1 MPGIRGMKRMELIEN
16 VLQFLVTLLGFC
28 LACAYYCQSRK
39 QAYFLLTCFY
49 GCFALGSLYWTLYL
63 MLFSKTPQVFYVSE
77 SGWIAS
83 VIFLHILQYVLPDE
97 KERAFPCRTAWLS
110 VLIGI
115 PLCAFYCFYGD
126 ILSNLLWC
134 GMMMVISYYSIRGL
148 VFARKQVGEARNMQ
162 YFHIVVLWFT
172 AAEYALWTTGC
183 FWSGDSI
190 GNPYFWM
197 DILLTGSLFGLFPAT
212 RKAVES

>member
-1 MPGIRGMKRMELIEN
+1 MQEIRGMKRMELIEN

>member
-1 MPGIRGMKRMELIEN
+1 MELIEN

>member
-1 MPGIRGMKRMELIEN
+1 MKRMELIEN

>member
-1 MPGIRGMKRMELIEN
+1 MELIEN

-183 FWSGDSI
+183 FWRGDSI

>member
-134 GMMMVISYYSIRGL
+134 GMMMVISYCSIRGL

>member
-1 MPGIRGMKRMELIEN
+1 MELIEN
-16 VLQFLVTLLGFC
+16 VLQFLITLLGFC
-28 LACAYYCQSRK
+28 LAVIYYRRGRR

-63 MLFSKTPQVFYVSE
+63 ILFLKTPQVFYVSE
-77 SGWIAS
+77 FGWIAS
-83 VIFLHILQYVLPDE
+83 VIFLHILQYVLSDE
-97 KERAFPCRTAWLS
+97 KERTFPCRAAWLS
-110 VLIGI
+110 VLIGV
-115 PLCAFYCFYGD
+115 PLCILYCFYGD

-134 GMMMVISYYSIRGL
+134 GMMMVISYCSIRGL
-148 VFARKQVGEARNMQ
+148 IFARKQVGKAHNMQ
-162 YFHIVVLWFT
+162 YFHIGILSYV

-183 FWSGDSI
+183 FWRSDSI

-197 DILLTGSLFGLFPAT
+197 DILLTISLFGLFPAT

>member
-1 MPGIRGMKRMELIEN
+1 MKRMELIEN

-28 LACAYYCQSRK
+28 LACAYYCQSRQ
-39 QAYFLLTCFY
+39 QAYFLLTCFS